1 MRGGPSS
8 STKRFF
14 FLQYTHKNLA
24 LAPPITGQNWECL
37 VVCAMIHYNCI
48 YPILLYSWMISS
60 FAIPVGCFQ
69 TRLTIMSYT
78 EIVLDQK
85 RVATCGEGGTGVD
98 SKVGPWQLLPCE
110 SRSYFD
116 TSSIPLAVHLVLHF
130 DMIGPG
136 LPL

>member
-1 MRGGPSS
+1 
-8 STKRFF
+8 
-14 FLQYTHKNLA
+14 
-24 LAPPITGQNWECL
+24 
-37 VVCAMIHYNCI
+37 MIHYNCI
-48 YPILLYSWMISS
+48 YPILLYPWMISS
-60 FAIPVGCFQ
+60 FAISVGCFQ

-98 SKVGPWQLLPCE
+98 SEVGPWQLLPCK